1 MWHKSTYLAAV
12 LGAVLST
19 SVSRLGGAVATPSAE
34 AFWRCPSGYTFETS
48 GTAVHC
54 KRAAWTETRAA
65 GICAGPTQ
73 SLKVDLV
80 GTTDMCAAGVGQSD
94 GVEPVCDSADVAVG
108 FTKRRVAGK
117 DFCAKS
123 HPADIIAPNQKVS
136 L

>member
-1 MWHKSTYLAAV
+1 MWHKSTYLAVV
-12 LGAVLST
+12 LGAVLSA
-19 SVSRLGGAVATPSAE
+19 SVSRLGSAVATRSAE

-54 KRAAWTETRAA
+54 KRAAWTETRASSA
-65 GICAGPTQ
+65 CAVPSQ
-73 SLKVDLV
+73 SLRVDLV
-80 GTTDMCAAGVGQSD
+80 GTTDMCAAGIGQHD
-94 GVEPVCDSADVAVG
+94 TVEPVCDSADVAAG